1 MLLAYAVSCNSSLD
15 LSLAFQLLLYKYT
28 VQTIVYRI
36 RHAGQRIAGS
46 DPALRVGIRGDLL
59 LAPAITEGRRLQA
72 RLLGPDGQDLTQRLE
87 YAEVSQIRGE
97 AMHIT
102 GTELVSRVSRG
113 KPAKYRQSW
122 LCVWDEAVAL
132 ELLGRVKVET
142 VPGFSPEDD
151 HLSG

>member
-1 MLLAYAVSCNSSLD
+1 
-15 LSLAFQLLLYKYT
+15 

-36 RHAGQRIAGS
+36 RRAGHRVAGS

-59 LAPAITEGRRLQA
+59 LAPAIAEGRRLQA
-72 RLLGPDGQDLTQRLE
+72 RLLGPDGQDLIQRLE

-113 KPAKYRQSW
+113 KPSRYRQSW

-132 ELLGRVKVET
+132 ELLARVRVDA

-151 HLSG
+151 DTPE